1 MHQKTDLDDL
11 TLISF
16 CIDDLTRRTHLG
28 RSTIFVRIAA
38 RSLRAYKD
46 GARTF
51 VPHDD
56 LMAYLR
62 ARPPVHSGDDP
73 AADDTAPE

>member
-1 MHQKTDLDDL
+1 
-11 TLISF
+11 
-16 CIDDLTRRTHLG
+16 
-28 RSTIFVRIAA
+28 VRIAE

-51 VPHDD
+51 VLHDD

-73 AADDTAPE
+73 AAGDIAPE